1 MTADQP
7 LSENSIARGGVGGG
21 LIVIRYSNTC
31 SKSSRTISLNSEGML
46 RGTDNFYFIL
56 ITFPPKLEP
65 ILINRVID
73 VFFNR
78 VTHMPFFLSSVV

>member
-31 SKSSRTISLNSEGML
+31 LKSFRTISLNNEGML

-56 ITFPPKLEP
+56 RELFITM
-65 ILINRVID
+65 IIVIISG
-73 VFFNR
+73 R
-78 VTHMPFFLSSVV
+78 CFLPVVVIIIVITPEEV

>member
-31 SKSSRTISLNSEGML
+31 LKSFRTISLNNEGML

-56 ITFPPKLEP
+56 RELFITMIIVIISGRCFLP
-65 ILINRVID
+65 IVVIII
-73 VFFNR
+73 VITPEE
-78 VTHMPFFLSSVV
+78 V

>member
-7 LSENSIARGGVGGG
+7 LSENSTARGEVSGG

-31 SKSSRTISLNSEGML
+31 EKSFRTLTLNSEGML

-56 ITFPPKLEP
+56 VTFYFKLELV
-65 ILINRVID
+65 LIDRFTAVI
-73 VFFNR
+73 
-78 VTHMPFFLSSVV
+78 

>member
-21 LIVIRYSNTC
+21 LIVIRYSNTYL
-31 SKSSRTISLNSEGML
+31 KSFRTTSLNNEGML

-56 ITFPPKLEP
+56 RELFITMIIVIISGRCFLP
-65 ILINRVID
+65 IVVIII
-73 VFFNR
+73 VITPEE
-78 VTHMPFFLSSVV
+78 V